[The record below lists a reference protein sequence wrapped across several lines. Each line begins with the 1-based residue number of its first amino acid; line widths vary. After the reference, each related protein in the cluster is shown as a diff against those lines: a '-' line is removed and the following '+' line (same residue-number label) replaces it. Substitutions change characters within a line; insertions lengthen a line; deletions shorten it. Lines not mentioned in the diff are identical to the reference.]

1 MQIIHR
7 ILAGILILTGLL
19 ATVIGITTPGETT
32 IVHTEVIRSPSS
44 VIWPV
49 LADPERMPSWQTGMV
64 RVTPEKRGG
73 LEEGMILKCYTHR
86 YDPGLFHEERV
97 IRVNPE
103 KNLTLMR
110 VRSEQN
116 TVLRDFSQ
124 IYELKRLLDGTT
136 ELTYRIYYRCPG
148 FISRIYNRLY
158 QEKYI
163 STRGREDIRRLK
175 ALIEKI

>member
-7 ILAGILILTGLL
+7 ILAGILILAGLL
-19 ATVIGITTPGETT
+19 ATVLGITTPAETT
-32 IVHTEVIRSPSS
+32 IVHTEVILSPAP
-44 VIWPV
+44 VVWQV
-49 LADPERMPSWQTGMV
+49 LADPERMSAWQSETA
-64 RVTPEKRGG
+64 RVIPEKRSG
-73 LEEGMILKCYTHR
+73 LGEGMILKCYTRR
-86 YDPGLFHEERV
+86 YDPGLFHEDRV
-97 IRVNPE
+97 IRLNPE

-116 TVLRDFSQ
+116 TILRDYSQ
-124 IYELKRLLDGTT
+124 VYELKRLLDGTT

-163 STRGREDIRRLK
+163 SSRGREDIRRLK
-175 ALIEKI
+175 SLIEQI